1 MKLPRNVVCSIVVV
15 SGDVE
20 ATVAAKT
27 RANNTESKTQSAT
40 SNKVQVLDAGRNLVF
55 TTTQ

>member
-20 ATVAAKT
+20 ATVAAKAA
-27 RANNTESKTQSAT
+27 ANNTESKIT
-40 SNKVQVLDAGRNLVF
+40 KLDLK
-55 TTTQ
+55 